1 LFSFAPARS
10 SCKKFFWGISYGIL
24 IGLGFL
30 ASPVV
35 KSLGVGPF
43 GVDFGWPFA
52 AIVLTAHAAFGAA
65 LVLLL
70 RVMTSGP
77 RHRSV
82 VLESAAHRE
91 HAPPQACS
99 FASRDR
105 L

>member
-1 LFSFAPARS
+1 MKTRLTSAALT
-10 SCKKFFWGISYGIL
+10 L
-24 IGLGFL
+24 IATIV
-30 ASPVV
+30 ASIR
-35 KSLGVGPF
+35 GR
-43 GVDFGWPFA
+43 FGWPFA

-70 RVMTSGP
+70 RVMTPGL

-91 HAPPQACS
+91 HAPPQVRAS
-99 FASRDR
+99 ASRSR